1 MRVCVC
7 VCVCVCVRVWLTVIG
22 LRLSVQVGEE
32 FLVDATLEEESCCSA
47 QLLFSVDPA
56 GRICATMK
64 GKLRGIPRDSL
75 SEGIA
80 VSLSPHHSVCCGT
93 AHVDGIRVVV
103 LHVQCVAPIGHVTV
117 KVM

>member
-1 MRVCVC
+1 MGQALLCCVTHMSVC
-7 VCVCVCVRVWLTVIG
+7 
-22 LRLSVQVGEE
+22 LSFEVGDE

-64 GKLRGIPRDSL
+64 GKLRGIPRDNL

-80 VSLSPHHSVCCGT
+80 VSHRPHDSVTCRTEHDVMLWCSVHSTWHVC
-93 AHVDGIRVVV
+93 
-103 LHVQCVAPIGHVTV
+103 HVTSESCDRHV
-117 KVM
+117 TIM